1 MNELLDE
8 KIENMIYEIRGKQ
21 VMLDSDLARL
31 YECVNGTKDINKA
44 VKRNI
49 ERFPEDFYFQLTNEE
64 YHMFLRFQF
73 GTLKL
78 KQGQYKKYLPHVF
91 TEQGVAMLSSVL
103 RTDVASKVSI
113 DIMRAFVMMRKY
125 MSKNLMNLN
134 NYGILLIDHE
144 NRIKVLENTF
154 LKFETFSN
162 ELVFEGQIYDA
173 YSLLLDIFN
182 TSKNE
187 IIIIDNYADK
197 ELLDVVSRTNRNVT
211 IISKNMDD
219 ILIKKYQKQYSNLT
233 IINNNTFHD
242 RFIIIDKEKLYT
254 CGSSFKDLG
263 KKCFAIT
270 LIDDENILEMLLKN
284 IYK

>member
-31 YECVNGTKDINKA
+31 YECANGTKTINQA
-44 VKRNI
+44 VVRHKD
-49 ERFPEDFYFQLTNEE
+49 RFPEDFYFQLTKDE
-64 YHMFLRFQF
+64 YYNLKSQI
-73 GTLKL
+73 GTSSYNYGGVRKL
-78 KQGQYKKYLPHVF
+78 PYVF

-103 RTDVASKVSI
+103 RTSVASKVSI

-125 MSKNLMNLN
+125 VSN
-134 NYGILLIDHE
+134 GLLTNDLISYKFFEHDK
-144 NRIKVLENTF
+144 RISYLE
-154 LKFETFSN
+154 ETFN
-162 ELVFEGQIYDA
+162 GFKEQCNHLFFENQIYDA
-173 YSLLLDIFN
+173 FSLLLNIFN
-182 TSKNE
+182 KSKNE

-197 ELLDVVSRTNRNVT
+197 ELLDVVSKTNKSVT
-211 IISKNMDD
+211 IISKNMDN
-219 ILIKKYQKQYSNLT
+219 ILIKKYQKQYNNLT

>member
-1 MNELLDE
+1 
-8 KIENMIYEIRGKQ
+8 
-21 VMLDSDLARL
+21 MLDSDLARL
-31 YECVNGTKDINKA
+31 YQCKNGTKTINLA
-44 VKRNI
+44 VKRNSD
-49 ERFPEDFYFQLTNEE
+49 RFPEDFYFQLGKEE
-64 YHMFLRFQF
+64 YNNLKFQF
-73 GTLKL
+73 GTSSYNEHGGVRKL
-78 KQGQYKKYLPHVF
+78 PYVF